1 MTIILMVYRRTHISL
16 SPLIRDNA
24 KFLHVLSSA
33 RTTYRRA
40 WAIQI
45 ATNEELLAVHEIAI
59 NIIKGQIPLR
69 LKQKERIEAQIV
81 SIRKL
86 ARARKPNS
94 IRKILLE
101 SVNNNQE
108 VLAISILFANI
119 LLPFLR

>member
-1 MTIILMVYRRTHISL
+1 MVYRRTHISL